1 MWPTKNTKIKEKYQ
15 TFIKMCYPHSKH
27 LFAEK
32 KYGGVK
38 LFSCFFRC
46 YVQKENMKHVCLF
59 PPKEQNSSSNI
70 QPHVK
75 GITEQELPSLLEGY
89 LFLQHLILPI
99 FHTEQFI
106 FGFVVY
112 ELWILYYTT
121 LFFVTSDWVK
131 GSRMSVGVM
140 RGIRGKKVGKIRP
153 LRDALL
159 LALICYF
166 IVLEVSAEWLSK
178 K

>member
-1 MWPTKNTKIKEKYQ
+1 
-15 TFIKMCYPHSKH
+15 MCYPHSKH

-32 KYGGVK
+32 NMEG
-38 LFSCFFRC
+38 LNFFSCFFRC

-75 GITEQELPSLLEGY
+75 SITEQELPSLLEGY

-112 ELWILYYTT
+112 DFAYFT
-121 LFFVTSDWVK
+121 LRLCFL
-131 GSRMSVGVM
+131 SR
-140 RGIRGKKVGKIRP
+140 
-153 LRDALL
+153 LT
-159 LALICYF
+159 
-166 IVLEVSAEWLSK
+166 E
-178 K
+178 

>member
-1 MWPTKNTKIKEKYQ
+1 
-15 TFIKMCYPHSKH
+15 MCYPHSKH

-32 KYGGVK
+32 NMEG
-38 LFSCFFRC
+38 LNFFLASLSLLCPKREHETC
-46 YVQKENMKHVCLF
+46 VPLS

-75 GITEQELPSLLEGY
+75 SITEQELPSLLEGY

-112 ELWILYYTT
+112 DFAYFT
-121 LFFVTSDWVK
+121 LRLCFL
-131 GSRMSVGVM
+131 SR
-140 RGIRGKKVGKIRP
+140 P
-153 LRDALL
+153 T
-159 LALICYF
+159 
-166 IVLEVSAEWLSK
+166 E
-178 K
+178 

>member
-1 MWPTKNTKIKEKYQ
+1 MEGLN
-15 TFIKMCYPHSKH
+15 F
-27 LFAEK
+27 
-32 KYGGVK
+32 
-38 LFSCFFRC
+38 FSCFFRC

-59 PPKEQNSSSNI
+59 PQKEQNSSSNI

-112 ELWILYYTT
+112 DFTI

-140 RGIRGKKVGKIRP
+140 RGIRGEKVGKIRP